1 MRKTLALCFPMMPS
15 LFESQVP
22 NTWQASDEFYDKL
35 DCIVSLHKIFPLMTF
50 VLQIRK

>member
-1 MRKTLALCFPMMPS
+1 MRKTLALCLPMMPS
-15 LFESQVP
+15 LFEPQMP
-22 NTWQASDEFYDKL
+22 NTSQAIDEFYDEL